1 MTKKIL
7 KIISVIFLF
16 LLLLISYL
24 SFFGIKTEVFN
35 NEIKDSLSKINKEVK
50 ININE
55 VSYLLNPLNFNLDIT
70 TENSEV
76 LLKKHQLDLEKVKL
90 NVSIKSLFKKKL
102 LINKIKLSTKEIKL
116 KNLII
121 PLREIYNS
129 PQLFILN
136 QIVKEGNIAID
147 VNINFDSQGKIKD
160 DYQIKG
166 LINKAKID
174 LLNKFT
180 IKDLNF
186 LFTVNKKKYELS
198 KITSLLNEIKFS
210 SPFIEI
216 EPNEDSYLIKGK
228 IKDDYQIKGFINK
241 AKIDLLNKF
250 TIKDLNFLFTVN
262 KKKYELSKITSLLNE
277 IKFSSPFIEIEPNE
291 DSYLIKGKILSKDLK
306 LESKDLENIFKNKTN
321 DFHFKKTDFSF
332 ESFFSLNINNRLKID
347 NLSIKSNLNLDKAK
361 IVEKRVNFKPYF
373 LNSSDEIDFNNHKI
387 NIDYN
392 KDQLIIEGNGKVSF
406 SGKTDQV
413 VYKFIKNDNK
423 ISFDTSL
430 NIKNNPLIIKF
441 LDYKKKEGVD
451 STILAKGQIENNGSI
466 KFDLISLKEN
476 SNLILINNLNL
487 SKTFKIIDIDLAK
500 IEYKNNKN
508 YLNRY
513 NLKKI
518 NSNYIIKGDSLDLS
532 KIINNIM
539 DTNDNSL
546 NIFNNFNSKIDV
558 NIKKTFIDE
567 TNYINNLSGFIKFKN
582 NKVDNLKLNSFFSNN
597 KKISLT
603 INTNKALETS
613 TQLIADYPKPLI
625 KRYDFIKGFEEG
637 YLVFNSIKKDN
648 ESNSVLIIDNFKI
661 QKVPIF
667 AKILS
672 LASLQGIADVLT
684 GEGIRFTNFEMRFS
698 NKKDLTTI
706 EEIYAIGPA
715 VSILMDGYIESKK
728 LVSLRGTLVP
738 ATTINRNIASIPIIG
753 DLLIGDKVGE
763 GVFGVSFKIK
773 GPPKD
778 LSTTVNPIKTLT
790 PRFITRTLEKLKKN

>member
-147 VNINFDSQGKIKD
+147 VNINFDSQ
-160 DYQIKG
+160 
-166 LINKAKID
+166 
-174 LLNKFT
+174 
-180 IKDLNF
+180 
-186 LFTVNKKKYELS
+186 
-198 KITSLLNEIKFS
+198 
-210 SPFIEI
+210 
-216 EPNEDSYLIKGK
+216 GK

-413 VYKFIKNDNK
+413 VYKFIKNDNR

-558 NIKKTFIDE
+558 NIKKTFIDK

>member
-35 NEIKDSLSKINKEVK
+35 NEIKDSLSKINKELK

-147 VNINFDSQGKIKD
+147 VNINFDSQ
-160 DYQIKG
+160 
-166 LINKAKID
+166 
-174 LLNKFT
+174 
-180 IKDLNF
+180 
-186 LFTVNKKKYELS
+186 
-198 KITSLLNEIKFS
+198 
-210 SPFIEI
+210 
-216 EPNEDSYLIKGK
+216 GK

-582 NKVDNLKLNSFFSNN
+582 NKVDILKLNSFFSNN

-790 PRFITRTLEKLKKN
+790 PRFITRTLEKLKKKLN

>member
-166 LINKAKID
+166 
-174 LLNKFT
+174 
-180 IKDLNF
+180 
-186 LFTVNKKKYELS
+186 
-198 KITSLLNEIKFS
+198 
-210 SPFIEI
+210 
-216 EPNEDSYLIKGK
+216 
-228 IKDDYQIKGFINK
+228 FINK

-321 DFHFKKTDFSF
+321 DFHFKKIDFSF

-558 NIKKTFIDE
+558 NIKKTFIDK

>member
-136 QIVKEGNIAID
+136 QIIKEGNIAID
-147 VNINFDSQGKIKD
+147 VNINFDSQ
-160 DYQIKG
+160 
-166 LINKAKID
+166 
-174 LLNKFT
+174 
-180 IKDLNF
+180 
-186 LFTVNKKKYELS
+186 
-198 KITSLLNEIKFS
+198 
-210 SPFIEI
+210 
-216 EPNEDSYLIKGK
+216 GK

>member
-166 LINKAKID
+166 
-174 LLNKFT
+174 
-180 IKDLNF
+180 
-186 LFTVNKKKYELS
+186 
-198 KITSLLNEIKFS
+198 
-210 SPFIEI
+210 
-216 EPNEDSYLIKGK
+216 
-228 IKDDYQIKGFINK
+228 FINK

-321 DFHFKKTDFSF
+321 DFHFKKIDFSF

-698 NKKDLTTI
+698 NKKDLITI

>member
-147 VNINFDSQGKIKD
+147 VNINFDSQ
-160 DYQIKG
+160 
-166 LINKAKID
+166 
-174 LLNKFT
+174 
-180 IKDLNF
+180 
-186 LFTVNKKKYELS
+186 
-198 KITSLLNEIKFS
+198 
-210 SPFIEI
+210 
-216 EPNEDSYLIKGK
+216 GK

-441 LDYKKKEGVD
+441 LDYKKKEGVV

-728 LVSLRGTLVP
+728 IVSLRGTLVP

>member
-129 PQLFILN
+129 PQIFILN

-147 VNINFDSQGKIKD
+147 VNINFDSQ
-160 DYQIKG
+160 
-166 LINKAKID
+166 
-174 LLNKFT
+174 
-180 IKDLNF
+180 
-186 LFTVNKKKYELS
+186 
-198 KITSLLNEIKFS
+198 
-210 SPFIEI
+210 
-216 EPNEDSYLIKGK
+216 GK

-567 TNYINNLSGFIKFKN
+567 TNYINNLSGFIKFEN

>member
-147 VNINFDSQGKIKD
+147 VNINFDSQ
-160 DYQIKG
+160 
-166 LINKAKID
+166 
-174 LLNKFT
+174 
-180 IKDLNF
+180 
-186 LFTVNKKKYELS
+186 
-198 KITSLLNEIKFS
+198 
-210 SPFIEI
+210 
-216 EPNEDSYLIKGK
+216 GK

-423 ISFDTSL
+423 ILFDTSL

>member
-7 KIISVIFLF
+7 KIVSVIFLF

-136 QIVKEGNIAID
+136 HIVKEGNIAID
-147 VNINFDSQGKIKD
+147 VNINFDNQ
-160 DYQIKG
+160 
-166 LINKAKID
+166 
-174 LLNKFT
+174 
-180 IKDLNF
+180 
-186 LFTVNKKKYELS
+186 
-198 KITSLLNEIKFS
+198 
-210 SPFIEI
+210 
-216 EPNEDSYLIKGK
+216 GK

-291 DSYLIKGKILSKDLK
+291 DSYFIKGKILSKDLK

-332 ESFFSLNINNRLKID
+332 ESFFSLNINNKLKID
-347 NLSIKSNLNLDKAK
+347 NLSLKSNLNLDKAK

-423 ISFDTSL
+423 ILFDTSL
-430 NIKNNPLIIKF
+430 NIKNNPLIIEF
-441 LDYKKKEGVD
+441 LDYKKKAGVD

-487 SKTFKIIDIDLAK
+487 SKTFKIIDINSAK

-539 DTNDNSL
+539 DTNDNSF
-546 NIFNNFNSKIDV
+546 NIFNNFNSKIDINV
-558 NIKKTFIDE
+558 KKTFIDE

-582 NKVDNLKLNSFFSNN
+582 NKVGNLKLNSFFSNN

>member
-147 VNINFDSQGKIKD
+147 VNINFDNQ
-160 DYQIKG
+160 
-166 LINKAKID
+166 
-174 LLNKFT
+174 
-180 IKDLNF
+180 
-186 LFTVNKKKYELS
+186 
-198 KITSLLNEIKFS
+198 
-210 SPFIEI
+210 
-216 EPNEDSYLIKGK
+216 GK

>member
-147 VNINFDSQGKIKD
+147 VNINFDSQ
-160 DYQIKG
+160 
-166 LINKAKID
+166 
-174 LLNKFT
+174 
-180 IKDLNF
+180 
-186 LFTVNKKKYELS
+186 
-198 KITSLLNEIKFS
+198 
-210 SPFIEI
+210 
-216 EPNEDSYLIKGK
+216 GK

>member
-147 VNINFDSQGKIKD
+147 VNINFDSQ
-160 DYQIKG
+160 
-166 LINKAKID
+166 
-174 LLNKFT
+174 
-180 IKDLNF
+180 
-186 LFTVNKKKYELS
+186 
-198 KITSLLNEIKFS
+198 
-210 SPFIEI
+210 
-216 EPNEDSYLIKGK
+216 GK

-613 TQLIADYPKPLI
+613 TQLIADYPKPII

>member
-1 MTKKIL
+1 VGQEQALQIMTKKIL

-228 IKDDYQIKGFINK
+228 I
-241 AKIDLLNKF
+241 
-250 TIKDLNFLFTVN
+250 
-262 KKKYELSKITSLLNE
+262 
-277 IKFSSPFIEIEPNE
+277 
-291 DSYLIKGKILSKDLK
+291 LSKDLK

-441 LDYKKKEGVD
+441 LDYKKKEGVG

>member
-147 VNINFDSQGKIKD
+147 VNINFDSQ
-160 DYQIKG
+160 
-166 LINKAKID
+166 
-174 LLNKFT
+174 
-180 IKDLNF
+180 
-186 LFTVNKKKYELS
+186 
-198 KITSLLNEIKFS
+198 
-210 SPFIEI
+210 
-216 EPNEDSYLIKGK
+216 GK

-728 LVSLRGTLVP
+728 IVSLRGTLVP

>member
-147 VNINFDSQGKIKD
+147 VNINFDNQ
-160 DYQIKG
+160 
-166 LINKAKID
+166 
-174 LLNKFT
+174 
-180 IKDLNF
+180 
-186 LFTVNKKKYELS
+186 
-198 KITSLLNEIKFS
+198 
-210 SPFIEI
+210 
-216 EPNEDSYLIKGK
+216 GK

-413 VYKFIKNDNK
+413 VYKFIKNDNR

-582 NKVDNLKLNSFFSNN
+582 NKVDILKLNSFFSNN

>member
-7 KIISVIFLF
+7 KIISVIFFL

-147 VNINFDSQGKIKD
+147 VNINFDSR
-160 DYQIKG
+160 
-166 LINKAKID
+166 
-174 LLNKFT
+174 
-180 IKDLNF
+180 
-186 LFTVNKKKYELS
+186 
-198 KITSLLNEIKFS
+198 
-210 SPFIEI
+210 
-216 EPNEDSYLIKGK
+216 GK

-508 YLNRY
+508 HLNRY

>member
-1 MTKKIL
+1 
-7 KIISVIFLF
+7 
-16 LLLLISYL
+16 
-24 SFFGIKTEVFN
+24 
-35 NEIKDSLSKINKEVK
+35 
-50 ININE
+50 
-55 VSYLLNPLNFNLDIT
+55 
-70 TENSEV
+70 
-76 LLKKHQLDLEKVKL
+76 
-90 NVSIKSLFKKKL
+90 
-102 LINKIKLSTKEIKL
+102 
-116 KNLII
+116 
-121 PLREIYNS
+121 
-129 PQLFILN
+129 
-136 QIVKEGNIAID
+136 
-147 VNINFDSQGKIKD
+147 
-160 DYQIKG
+160 
-166 LINKAKID
+166 
-174 LLNKFT
+174 
-180 IKDLNF
+180 
-186 LFTVNKKKYELS
+186 
-198 KITSLLNEIKFS
+198 
-210 SPFIEI
+210 
-216 EPNEDSYLIKGK
+216 
-228 IKDDYQIKGFINK
+228 
-241 AKIDLLNKF
+241 
-250 TIKDLNFLFTVN
+250 
-262 KKKYELSKITSLLNE
+262 
-277 IKFSSPFIEIEPNE
+277 
-291 DSYLIKGKILSKDLK
+291 
-306 LESKDLENIFKNKTN
+306 
-321 DFHFKKTDFSF
+321 
-332 ESFFSLNINNRLKID
+332 
-347 NLSIKSNLNLDKAK
+347 
-361 IVEKRVNFKPYF
+361 
-373 LNSSDEIDFNNHKI
+373 
-387 NIDYN
+387 
-392 KDQLIIEGNGKVSF
+392 
-406 SGKTDQV
+406 
-413 VYKFIKNDNK
+413 
-423 ISFDTSL
+423 
-430 NIKNNPLIIKF
+430 LIIKF

-567 TNYINNLSGFIKFKN
+567 TNYINNLSGFIKFEN

>member
-147 VNINFDSQGKIKD
+147 VNINFDSR
-160 DYQIKG
+160 
-166 LINKAKID
+166 
-174 LLNKFT
+174 
-180 IKDLNF
+180 
-186 LFTVNKKKYELS
+186 
-198 KITSLLNEIKFS
+198 
-210 SPFIEI
+210 
-216 EPNEDSYLIKGK
+216 GK

-567 TNYINNLSGFIKFKN
+567 TNYINNLSGFIKFEN

>member
-7 KIISVIFLF
+7 KIVAVIFLL

-147 VNINFDSQGKIKD
+147 VNINFDSQ
-160 DYQIKG
+160 
-166 LINKAKID
+166 
-174 LLNKFT
+174 
-180 IKDLNF
+180 
-186 LFTVNKKKYELS
+186 
-198 KITSLLNEIKFS
+198 
-210 SPFIEI
+210 
-216 EPNEDSYLIKGK
+216 GK

>member
-147 VNINFDSQGKIKD
+147 VNINFDSQ
-160 DYQIKG
+160 
-166 LINKAKID
+166 
-174 LLNKFT
+174 
-180 IKDLNF
+180 
-186 LFTVNKKKYELS
+186 
-198 KITSLLNEIKFS
+198 
-210 SPFIEI
+210 
-216 EPNEDSYLIKGK
+216 GK

-567 TNYINNLSGFIKFKN
+567 TNYIDNLSGFIKFKN

-613 TQLIADYPKPLI
+613 TQLIADYPKPII

>member
-166 LINKAKID
+166 
-174 LLNKFT
+174 
-180 IKDLNF
+180 
-186 LFTVNKKKYELS
+186 
-198 KITSLLNEIKFS
+198 
-210 SPFIEI
+210 
-216 EPNEDSYLIKGK
+216 
-228 IKDDYQIKGFINK
+228 FINK

-347 NLSIKSNLNLDKAK
+347 NLSIKSNLNLDKVK

>member
-147 VNINFDSQGKIKD
+147 VNINFDSQ
-160 DYQIKG
+160 
-166 LINKAKID
+166 
-174 LLNKFT
+174 
-180 IKDLNF
+180 
-186 LFTVNKKKYELS
+186 
-198 KITSLLNEIKFS
+198 
-210 SPFIEI
+210 
-216 EPNEDSYLIKGK
+216 GK

-613 TQLIADYPKPLI
+613 TQLIADYPKPII

-753 DLLIGDKVGE
+753 DLSIGDKVGE

>member
-102 LINKIKLSTKEIKL
+102 LINKIQLSTKEIKL

-147 VNINFDSQGKIKD
+147 VNINFDSQ
-160 DYQIKG
+160 
-166 LINKAKID
+166 
-174 LLNKFT
+174 
-180 IKDLNF
+180 
-186 LFTVNKKKYELS
+186 
-198 KITSLLNEIKFS
+198 
-210 SPFIEI
+210 
-216 EPNEDSYLIKGK
+216 GK

-291 DSYLIKGKILSKDLK
+291 DSYLVKGKILSKDLK

-567 TNYINNLSGFIKFKN
+567 TNYINNLSGFIKFEN

>member
-147 VNINFDSQGKIKD
+147 VNINFDSQ
-160 DYQIKG
+160 
-166 LINKAKID
+166 
-174 LLNKFT
+174 
-180 IKDLNF
+180 
-186 LFTVNKKKYELS
+186 
-198 KITSLLNEIKFS
+198 
-210 SPFIEI
+210 
-216 EPNEDSYLIKGK
+216 GK

-567 TNYINNLSGFIKFKN
+567 TNYINNLSGFIKFEN

>member
-160 DYQIKG
+160 VYQIKG
-166 LINKAKID
+166 L
-174 LLNKFT
+174 
-180 IKDLNF
+180 
-186 LFTVNKKKYELS
+186 
-198 KITSLLNEIKFS
+198 
-210 SPFIEI
+210 
-216 EPNEDSYLIKGK
+216 
-228 IKDDYQIKGFINK
+228 INK

-613 TQLIADYPKPLI
+613 TQLIADYPKPII

>member
-1 MTKKIL
+1 VGQEQALQIMTKKIL

-147 VNINFDSQGKIKD
+147 VNINFDSQ
-160 DYQIKG
+160 
-166 LINKAKID
+166 
-174 LLNKFT
+174 
-180 IKDLNF
+180 
-186 LFTVNKKKYELS
+186 
-198 KITSLLNEIKFS
+198 
-210 SPFIEI
+210 
-216 EPNEDSYLIKGK
+216 GK

-441 LDYKKKEGVD
+441 LDYKKKEGVG